1 MAYILFHIKTNMFLK
16 HPNTWTPNLRKATK
30 FQTEEKV
37 NNYMTKNF
45 PFVFKNIPVED
56 IEILNTDNI
65 TEDFESQH
73 NTSTP
78 PSLQLTEETAAEE
91 LANLKQFVDTMLTAS
106 ALFIALPKFYGGV
119 VRDLDMETVDI
130 LHKIEFT
137 NENVVNGFRRYKQL
151 QDVRQ
156 RRRKAKDALEISS
169 LLLSS
174 GLLASLKTLKTEM
187 EKMEDYF
194 QKRSY
199 NPRVLPELFEEVEE
213 AEEQEDE
220 SA

>member
-78 PSLQLTEETAAEE
+78 PAC
-91 LANLKQFVDTMLTAS
+91 N
-106 ALFIALPKFYGGV
+106 
-119 VRDLDMETVDI
+119 
-130 LHKIEFT
+130 
-137 NENVVNGFRRYKQL
+137 
-151 QDVRQ
+151 
-156 RRRKAKDALEISS
+156 
-169 LLLSS
+169 
-174 GLLASLKTLKTEM
+174 
-187 EKMEDYF
+187 
-194 QKRSY
+194 
-199 NPRVLPELFEEVEE
+199 
-213 AEEQEDE
+213 
-220 SA
+220 

>member
-78 PSLQLTEETAAEE
+78 PQPAIDRRNSGRRTG
-91 LANLKQFVDTMLTAS
+91 KS
-106 ALFIALPKFYGGV
+106 
-119 VRDLDMETVDI
+119 ETVRRHHADRICSVHCSSEI
-130 LHKIEFT
+130 L
-137 NENVVNGFRRYKQL
+137 RR
-151 QDVRQ
+151 
-156 RRRKAKDALEISS
+156 SCS
-169 LLLSS
+169 
-174 GLLASLKTLKTEM
+174 
-187 EKMEDYF
+187 
-194 QKRSY
+194 
-199 NPRVLPELFEEVEE
+199 
-213 AEEQEDE
+213 
-220 SA
+220 